1 MTSILGTG
9 FVYELEARLP
19 DGQVLK
25 FTEHNLLPQVAVTHI
40 AQLIRGTTTPI
51 SGWSVFLYE
60 GNYSASSTAT
70 AADIPTTIGECL
82 AYNEAAR
89 PTWVNAYNGVSVIDN
104 AASRAVF
111 TLNADKR
118 VYGAGIVSSSVKGSG
133 TGLLLS
139 VARFAVPRDLPSGTE
154 FAVTAGITLVP
165 TA

>member
-9 FVYELEARLP
+9 FVYEMEARLP

-25 FTEHNLLPQVAVTHI
+25 FTEHNLLPQAAINHV
-40 AQLIRGTTTPI
+40 AQLIRGTVAPI

-60 GNYSASSTAT
+60 GNYSPSSTAT
-70 AADIPTTIGECL
+70 ATDIPGAIGECL
-82 AYNEAAR
+82 AYTEAAR

-118 VYGAGIVSSSVKGSG
+118 VYGAGIVSSSVKGGG